1 MFAGSM
7 VCAYV
12 FVYVC
17 MCLSIYMLL
26 SQKLLRFIRDLTVAF
41 EAGLSA

>member
-12 FVYVC
+12 FVYV
-17 MCLSIYMLL
+17 CLSIYMLL

-41 EAGLSA
+41 ESGLSA